1 MNRQIERLSYSGMT
15 TWHQCGYKFW
25 LHYIE
30 GLPGDP
36 PSEATL
42 VGTVVHEALES
53 IFAPEA
59 TVQASLPE
67 AAKRA
72 WGNNQEAIDAL
83 GDVDIQ
89 SMKRNV
95 LSSLSLLYSSWRD
108 EDIIGTE
115 VKVEREWTTPKRR
128 TAKFHG
134 YVDAV
139 VRNPN
144 GTLLVVDYKTG
155 KGPDMSTPWGEPQRD
170 ERMIQP
176 ALYAAALGSMDM
188 PVTWYVLDYAPGN
201 GQASY
206 HASEVGSEHY
216 EWAVGV
222 YLRAWDEIAEA
233 VESGITPAPT
243 TSPLCGWCDFLGT
256 CEAGQEAVRQR
267 WALNKPVGPGK
278 EVLGLC

>member
-1 MNRQIERLSYSGMT
+1 MNRQIERLSCSGMT

-59 TVQASLPE
+59 TIQASLPE

-95 LSSLSLLYSSWRD
+95 LSSLSLLYSAWW
-108 EDIIGTE
+108 GTDVDGVE
-115 VKVEREWTTPKRR
+115 VEVRFDAETPVGRTASFLGLVDMVERVG
-128 TAKFHG
+128 HG
-134 YVDAV
+134 LYVHDA
-139 VRNPN
+139 
-144 GTLLVVDYKTG
+144 KTG
-155 KGPDMSTPWGEPQRD
+155 KIPD
-170 ERMIQP
+170 ERSRWFDEQIEAKLDQP
-176 ALYAAALGSMDM
+176 ALYAYALESQVGTK
-188 PVTWYVLDYAPGN
+188 VEGYCLDYAHDGEFASFPGSRTD
-201 GQASY
+201 G
-206 HASEVGSEHY
+206 
-216 EWAVGV
+216 AVRRF
-222 YLRAWDEIAEA
+222 LATWDKIMDA
-233 VESGITPAPT
+233 VEAETPPKPAPG
-243 TSPLCGWCDFLGT
+243 PLCGWCPYVTMCD
-256 CEAGQEAVRQR
+256 AGRKEVERR
-267 WALNKPVGPGK
+267 WALNKSVGPAK
-278 EVLGLC
+278 ERLALR